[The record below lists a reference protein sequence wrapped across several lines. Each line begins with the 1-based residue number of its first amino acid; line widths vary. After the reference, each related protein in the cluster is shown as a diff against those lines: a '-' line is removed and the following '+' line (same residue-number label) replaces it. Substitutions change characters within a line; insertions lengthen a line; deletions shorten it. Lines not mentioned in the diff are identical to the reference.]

1 MEPATLNSGI
11 PSEGWEIVRMFFL
24 NLAHDFVLGVLASI
38 TASIISP
45 YDMIG
50 FSVAVIFAFV
60 GVVRWHR
67 TRIKEGKRGMDSWY
81 FISLVFLIA
90 IACFGVG
97 IYGVG
102 LRTAQ
107 PARASA
113 QPQPDSAAASP
124 VQSGVPNSV
133 LVASRYYSSKNKE
146 EVAERLDRIST
157 SINVTGE
164 ELFKEAEI
172 AINSSP
178 WESAPDMGPYIAR
191 MNHIIDLSGAMKTD
205 LYDHL
210 VDGER
215 EYRVEIN
222 AILFPQEPFL
232 EFKMGAEQ
240 FRDGLTVWGKTRNSD
255 SRDEI
260 LKLVQ
265 ASRITFAV
273 ARNNF
278 LNWVGRRTEIIG
290 QTRRALKS

>member
-1 MEPATLNSGI
+1 
-11 PSEGWEIVRMFFL
+11 MFW
-24 NLAHDFVLGVLASI
+24 NISHDFVLGVLASMA
-38 TASIISP
+38 ASIIGP

-50 FSVAVIFAFV
+50 FSVAAIFAFM
-60 GVVRWHR
+60 GIVRWHR
-67 TRIKEGKRGMDSWY
+67 ARVKEGKRGMDSWY
-81 FISLVFLIA
+81 FISLALVIA
-90 IACFGVG
+90 VACFGVA

-107 PARASA
+107 SARASV
-113 QPQPDSAAASP
+113 PSPPDSAVAPPA
-124 VQSGVPNSV
+124 QSGATNSV
-133 LVASRYYSSKNKE
+133 LVASRYYSSKNKD

-172 AINSSP
+172 AINRSP
-178 WESAPDMGPYIAR
+178 WDRPDEDLGPYIAR
-191 MNHIIDLSGAMKTD
+191 MNRVIDLYGTMKTD

-222 AILFPQEPFL
+222 AILFPQEPFS
-232 EFKMGAEQ
+232 EFKTAAEQ

-255 SRDEI
+255 SKDEI
-260 LKLVQ
+260 LKLVH
-265 ASRITFAV
+265 ASRITFAI

-278 LNWVGRRTEIIG
+278 LKWAGHRTEIIG

>member
-1 MEPATLNSGI
+1 
-11 PSEGWEIVRMFFL
+11 MFW
-24 NLAHDFVLGVLASI
+24 NIAHDFVLGVLASMA
-38 TASIISP
+38 ASIIGP

-50 FSVAVIFAFV
+50 FSVAAIFAFM
-60 GVVRWHR
+60 GIVRWHR
-67 TRIKEGKRGMDSWY
+67 ARVKEGKRGMDSWY
-81 FISLVFLIA
+81 FISLALVIA
-90 IACFGVG
+90 VACFGVA

-102 LRTAQ
+102 LRSAQ
-107 PARASA
+107 SARAASVSSSA
-113 QPQPDSAAASP
+113 PDSAVVPPSK
-124 VQSGVPNSV
+124 SGVTNSV
-133 LVASRYYSSKNKE
+133 LVVSRYYSAKNKD

-172 AINSSP
+172 AINRSP
-178 WESAPDMGPYIAR
+178 WENAEDMGQYVAR
-191 MNHIIDLSGAMKTD
+191 MNRIIDLYGTMKTD
-205 LYDHL
+205 LYDNL

-232 EFKMGAEQ
+232 EFKTGAEQ
-240 FRDGLTVWGKTRNSD
+240 FRDGLAVWGKTHNSD

-260 LKLVQ
+260 LKLVH
-265 ASRITFAV
+265 ASRITFAI

-278 LNWVGRRTEIIG
+278 LKWVQQRTEIIG